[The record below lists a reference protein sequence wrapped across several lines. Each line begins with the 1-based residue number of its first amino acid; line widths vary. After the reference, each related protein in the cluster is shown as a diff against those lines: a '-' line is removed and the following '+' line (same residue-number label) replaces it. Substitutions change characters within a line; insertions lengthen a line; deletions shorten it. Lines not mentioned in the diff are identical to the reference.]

1 LPNGHGGNPDQKAG
15 WRNQMTDV
23 FKATTIDSTVPIE
36 PAELAALGEGQVA
49 YVKPLLS
56 DELRRLF
63 PQAPEMAPGLQLFAL
78 LSASGTPILVADTRD
93 AALANAWAHDL
104 ATVSLH

>member
-1 LPNGHGGNPDQKAG
+1 
-15 WRNQMTDV
+15 MTNHDI
-23 FKATTIDSTVPIE
+23 KIQDSATKSPTVD

-56 DELRRLF
+56 DEVRRLF
-63 PQAPEMAPGLQLFAL
+63 PQAPKIQSGLQVFAL
-78 LSASGTPILVADTRD
+78 LSASGAPILLTDSRD

-104 ATVSLH
+104 RTVSLH